1 MCADRSVGL
10 ALLILVCIP
19 LSGLD
24 YLPGREVAK
33 PHSEVIDSFFGYFIG
48 VVDADATGM
57 MDTDYL
63 HEVLPEFVTFFSMP
77 MEELGTMTRLKE
89 GERIAVTL
97 TFKRDV
103 HLDIPLKIL
112 WDTPGYL
119 EAGGSLTL
127 EETRYQKLV
136 IPVSKWRNIELAPVY
151 AYEITEGYF
160 FIDFDDWLDILLG
173 NAVDDLYITTVVV
186 FKFDDIWY
194 GAMMGRGYR
203 EQAVIGIF
211 NFRDNRILVPIP
223 HRFRTIGPFFLSLA
237 EGT

>member
-1 MCADRSVGL
+1 MRVGRSAGF
-10 ALLILVCIP
+10 ALLVLVCTP

-33 PHSEVIDSFFGYFIG
+33 PHSEVMDSFFGYFIG

-63 HEVLPEFVTFFSMP
+63 HEVLPEFVGLFSMP

-89 GERIAVTL
+89 GESIAVTL
-97 TFKRDV
+97 TFKKDV

-127 EETRYQKLV
+127 EEKRYEKLV
-136 IPVSKWRNIELAPVY
+136 IPVSKRRNIELAPVY
-151 AYEITEGYF
+151 AYEVTDGYF

-173 NAVDDLYITTVVV
+173 NAVDDLYITAVVV
-186 FKFDDIWY
+186 FKFDDTWY

-211 NFRDNRILVPIP
+211 NFKNNRILVPIP
-223 HRFRTIGPFFLSLA
+223 YRFQTIGPFFLGLQ